1 MVIYSTSF
9 CVCLEA
15 EKIRKIFGIGLLELG
30 SWHLDV
36 ENGKCLLLR
45 WFCFLN
51 HSSFLCVCLA
61 TQKITENFGD
71 WNVGARVLGYLDEEN
86 GKVYF
91 SEVDVVIW
99 PEKTHF
105 LFMCLFVSQENEVNF
120 WWLDCW
126 SLGF

>member
-1 MVIYSTSF
+1 VFVWLLRKSGKF
-9 CVCLEA
+9 LGLECWS
-15 EKIRKIFGIGLLELG
+15 LG
-30 SWHLDV
+30 SWHLDL
-36 ENGKCLLLR
+36 ENGKCLPLR
-45 WFCFLN
+45 WFYCLN

-61 TQKITENFGD
+61 TQKITENFWD